1 MLESREVSDAGGAL
15 RAARDEVEALAAV
28 LAAKD
33 DYIDR
38 LERLVA
44 FSTVVDARYSV
55 VTAARRTT
63 VKVWCRDCGMTV
75 ETLSRSGSYG
85 LVRDAIRRHER
96 DGHAGEQPVGARV
109 SQVAGGRGV

>member
-1 MLESREVSDAGGAL
+1 MLDDAL
-15 RAARDEVEALAAV
+15 RAARDERDALAAV

-44 FSTVVDARYSV
+44 FSTVVDVRYAV

-63 VKVWCRDCGMTV
+63 VKVWCRDCGATV
-75 ETLSRSGSYG
+75 ETLSRSAAYG
-85 LVRDAIRRHER
+85 LMREAIRRHER
-96 DGHAGEQPVGARV
+96 DGHADEQPVGARDLA
-109 SQVAGGRGV
+109 VAGGHGV